1 MGLLSSTGGYRSCR
15 LYQQGRWKD
24 SASNASDLSGG
35 TAMSFYE
42 WIRDG
47 VRHAVMMGFSDAVEQ
62 LGVPAQNQELNQHL
76 AAVVRDRPLAAA
88 AIVDERKPIGLA
100 PSAGRKR
107 LGKS

>member
-1 MGLLSSTGGYRSCR
+1 
-15 LYQQGRWKD
+15 
-24 SASNASDLSGG
+24 
-35 TAMSFYE
+35 MSFYE

-88 AIVDERKPIGLA
+88 TIAVEERKPIGLA

-107 LGKS
+107 LGKSIDQVQREAA